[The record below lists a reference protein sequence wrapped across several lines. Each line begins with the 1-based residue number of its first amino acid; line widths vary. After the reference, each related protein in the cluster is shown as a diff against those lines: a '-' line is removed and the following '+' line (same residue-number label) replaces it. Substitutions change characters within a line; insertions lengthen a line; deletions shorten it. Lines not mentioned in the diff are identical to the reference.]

1 MRALLQQHIPEAGV
15 WAYGSRVRGDHYP
28 ASDLDLVV
36 CFPSDSPRRPPKVL
50 HLWPP
55 KLLHPAPADPT
66 WSIPAHAGEAPAGAG
81 SLRATPCAT
90 QPLRIIQLCTRYRT
104 KRTSVLGSKEEISI
118 LG

>member
-1 MRALLQQHIPEAGV
+1 MIRRALTLGQPPLTRGIRVIQLRTLHLPEPYAAQVRALLQQHIPEAGV

-55 KLLHPAPADPT
+55 KLPVSYTHLTLPT
-66 WSIPAHAGEAPAGAG
+66 I
-81 SLRATPCAT
+81 C
-90 QPLRIIQLCTRYRT
+90 
-104 KRTSVLGSKEEISI
+104 SV
-118 LG
+118 